1 MIYQCIEIIFQIIN
15 LLLFV
20 RVVLSW
26 IPNPPSHPIIMGIY
40 QFTDPILKPF
50 QNIIP
55 PYKIGI
61 DLSPLFAFIAL
72 SIAKKLL
79 LMLL

>member
-1 MIYQCIEIIFQIIN
+1 
-15 LLLFV
+15 
-20 RVVLSW
+20 
-26 IPNPPSHPIIMGIY
+26 MGIY